1 MSSIWDNLNK
11 YSEKHGWRIR
21 MLSVEHLQDL
31 QDDVQMLHS
40 QDLFDEEF
48 FQERLSWFRF
58 RVPDDLPK
66 AKSLIVV
73 AVPRPQS
80 QAVFNWKGEPRVLT
94 IPPTYVAYDEVR
106 NRVEDSV
113 TKIMSTDGYN
123 VSRTRLPL
131 KLLAVR
137 SGLGFYGRNNICY
150 VPSMGSFLQLVA
162 VYSDMQCVKETWQE
176 VQMMERCQDC
186 YACRLQ
192 CPTNAISSDRF
203 LLHAERCIVFH
214 NERKGEIPF
223 PDWIDVSWHNSVVG
237 CMHCQ
242 RVCPENKD
250 FLQWMEGKEEF
261 SEEETTF
268 LLQGVSLDQL
278 PITLIEK
285 LKNLDMVQYLD
296 SLPRNLGIFFMKQ

>member
-1 MSSIWDNLNK
+1 MSSIWDNLIK
-11 YSEKHGWRIR
+11 YIEKHGWQIR

-58 RVPDDLPK
+58 RIPADLPK

-80 QAVFNWKGEPRVLT
+80 QAVFNWKGEPRVFT

-106 NRVEDSV
+106 NRVEDFV
-113 TKIMSTDGYN
+113 TKIMSTEGYYI
-123 VSRTRLPL
+123 SRTRLPL

-137 SGLGFYGRNNICY
+137 SGLGLYGRNNICY
-150 VPSMGSFLQLVA
+150 VPGMGSFLQIVA
-162 VYSDMQCVKETWQE
+162 VYSDMPCVKETWQK

-186 YACRLQ
+186 CACRLQ

-203 LLHAERCIVFH
+203 LLHAERCLVFH
-214 NERKGEIPF
+214 NE
-223 PDWIDVSWHNSVVG
+223 
-237 CMHCQ
+237 
-242 RVCPENKD
+242 
-250 FLQWMEGKEEF
+250 
-261 SEEETTF
+261 
-268 LLQGVSLDQL
+268 
-278 PITLIEK
+278 
-285 LKNLDMVQYLD
+285 
-296 SLPRNLGIFFMKQ
+296 